1 VGSVYGYD
9 LVSEIPLRRLNPM
22 PGPRGELEVVRS
34 DEAITDLVGRLTG
47 YLEAPGEGA
56 YYAVAEVERGC
67 LICCSRSGN
76 FLVDP
81 RRDRIEVEAKDD
93 PELLEHRIL
102 SAAVCMLLS
111 LRGELVLHAA
121 AVEIG
126 DSAVVFCGP
135 TGRGKSTLVR
145 ALGELGAPILSEDGV
160 VIAPEDGGW
169 TVHPGARGVRIRPP
183 GEAAARGILQPDP
196 GPPPQPRPLSALIA
210 LEPRGDDS
218 HLIGLPDARALPR
231 LTSNLVHTG
240 GRDSIATSFQLLA
253 DACAGAETLSLSL
266 PDSLERLPESA
277 STLVHRLSEVPIGSA
292 QAARGGP

>member
-1 VGSVYGYD
+1 MGSVYGYD
-9 LVSEIPLRRLNPM
+9 LVSEIPLRRLNPV

-34 DEAITDLVGRLTG
+34 EGAITDLDGRLTG
-47 YLEAPGEGA
+47 YLEPPGDGA

-67 LICCSRSGN
+67 LICCSRSGA

-81 RRDRIEVEAKDD
+81 RQDRIEVEAKDD

-121 AVEIG
+121 AVEIAG
-126 DSAVVFCGP
+126 GAVVFCGP

-145 ALGELGAPILSEDGV
+145 ALGERGAPVLSEDGV
-160 VIAPEDGGW
+160 VIAPEGGGW

-183 GEAAARGILQPDP
+183 GEATARGILQPDP
-196 GPPPQPRPLSALIA
+196 GPPPQPRPLSALVV
-210 LEPRGDDS
+210 LEPRGEDLR
-218 HLIGLPDARALPR
+218 LIRLPDARALPR

-240 GRDSIATSFQLLA
+240 GRESIATSFQMLA

-266 PDSLERLPESA
+266 PDSLDRLPESA
-277 STLVHRLSEVPIGSA
+277 ATLVRRLGGVPIGSG